1 MYFLNT
7 KKAEV
12 VELIKKSEKCV
23 TLAIGDG
30 ANDVSMIKAAHLGI
44 GISGLEGT
52 QAVLASDFSFAQEP
66 FKTNYSGDERTVS
79 RPFGP
84 CFSFLSGKKFRFL
97 ERLLFIHGRY
107 SYYRMSIFLDY
118 FLLKNF
124 SFTFSQFWYGIYC
137 MFSAT
142 KVYDD
147 MMIAVFNVVY
157 TALPPIVL
165 ALFDKVRFHPL
176 SP

>member
-1 MYFLNT
+1 LNT

-66 FKTNYSGDERTVS
+66 FKNRNYDR
-79 RPFGP
+79 RPFRPG
-84 CFSFLSGKKFRFL
+84 
-97 ERLLFIHGRY
+97 
-107 SYYRMSIFLDY
+107 
-118 FLLKNF
+118 
-124 SFTFSQFWYGIYC
+124 FTFRMKKSFDFLNDCYL
-137 MFSAT
+137 S
-142 KVYDD
+142 
-147 MMIAVFNVVY
+147 
-157 TALPPIVL
+157 TADI
-165 ALFDKVRFHPL
+165 HTIG
-176 SP
+176 

>member
-66 FKTNYSGDERTVS
+66 FKPTTVVMNGQS
-79 RPFGP
+79 AVHHFGS
-84 CFSFLSGKKFRFL
+84 CFSLLNGKKV
-97 ERLLFIHGRY
+97 
-107 SYYRMSIFLDY
+107 SI
-118 FLLKNF
+118 
-124 SFTFSQFWYGIYC
+124 S
-137 MFSAT
+137 
-142 KVYDD
+142 
-147 MMIAVFNVVY
+147 
-157 TALPPIVL
+157 
-165 ALFDKVRFHPL
+165 
-176 SP
+176 

>member
-66 FKTNYSGDERTVS
+66 FKTNDGGDEQTVS
-79 RPFGP
+79 RPFGH
-84 CFSFLSGKKFRFL
+84 FFKFF
-97 ERLLFIHGRY
+97 
-107 SYYRMSIFLDY
+107 
-118 FLLKNF
+118 
-124 SFTFSQFWYGIYC
+124 
-137 MFSAT
+137 
-142 KVYDD
+142 
-147 MMIAVFNVVY
+147 
-157 TALPPIVL
+157 
-165 ALFDKVRFHPL
+165 
-176 SP
+176 

>member
-79 RPFGP
+79 RSFGP
-84 CFSFLSGKKFRFL
+84 CFSFLSGKKV
-97 ERLLFIHGRY
+97 
-107 SYYRMSIFLDY
+107 SI
-118 FLLKNF
+118 
-124 SFTFSQFWYGIYC
+124 S
-137 MFSAT
+137 
-142 KVYDD
+142 
-147 MMIAVFNVVY
+147 
-157 TALPPIVL
+157 
-165 ALFDKVRFHPL
+165 
-176 SP
+176 

>member
-66 FKTNYSGDERTVS
+66 FKTNYSGGQRTVTDCQS
-79 RPFGP
+79 AV
-84 CFSFLSGKKFRFL
+84 
-97 ERLLFIHGRY
+97 LLDFV
-107 SYYRMSIFLDY
+107 S
-118 FLLKNF
+118 
-124 SFTFSQFWYGIYC
+124 
-137 MFSAT
+137 
-142 KVYDD
+142 
-147 MMIAVFNVVY
+147 VF
-157 TALPPIVL
+157 
-165 ALFDKVRFHPL
+165 
-176 SP
+176 

>member
-1 MYFLNT
+1 MNT

-66 FKTNYSGDERTVS
+66 FII
-79 RPFGP
+79 
-84 CFSFLSGKKFRFL
+84 KKDT
-97 ERLLFIHGRY
+97 
-107 SYYRMSIFLDY
+107 SD
-118 FLLKNF
+118 
-124 SFTFSQFWYGIYC
+124 T
-137 MFSAT
+137 
-142 KVYDD
+142 
-147 MMIAVFNVVY
+147 
-157 TALPPIVL
+157 
-165 ALFDKVRFHPL
+165 
-176 SP
+176 

>member
-1 MYFLNT
+1 MSELLS
-7 KKAEV
+7 ASAQLRS
-12 VELIKKSEKCV
+12 LIKFF
-23 TLAIGDG
+23 
-30 ANDVSMIKAAHLGI
+30 SM
-44 GISGLEGT
+44 
-52 QAVLASDFSFAQEP
+52 V
-66 FKTNYSGDERTVS
+66 
-79 RPFGP
+79 
-84 CFSFLSGKKFRFL
+84 KKFRFL

-165 ALFDKVRFHPL
+165 ALFDKVRSRVRISESAYFLVTKMTYFRMWMNEHHYDIHDFTNWVKKVNFSIWEL
-176 SP
+176 LDGS